1 MRTTIIGL
9 VTALAVTAGA
19 VQPASAQTSAIM
31 SAQLSTEAFSSNS
44 TDPESELSNGSSS
57 ESSTDATESDPG
69 SSDSELTAVIGVLAV
84 AGLIAGGLYWAVQ
97 QHIIPNPLPGII
109 PGPPAPQSAPAPAPA
124 PALAPA
130 PAPAPANNYVYYKNC
145 AAVRAAGKAPLYRGQ
160 PGYEAPRLD
169 RDHDGIACE

>member
-109 PGPPAPQSAPAPAPA
+109 PGPPAPQSAPAPA
-124 PALAPA
+124 
-130 PAPAPANNYVYYKNC
+130 NNYVYYKNC